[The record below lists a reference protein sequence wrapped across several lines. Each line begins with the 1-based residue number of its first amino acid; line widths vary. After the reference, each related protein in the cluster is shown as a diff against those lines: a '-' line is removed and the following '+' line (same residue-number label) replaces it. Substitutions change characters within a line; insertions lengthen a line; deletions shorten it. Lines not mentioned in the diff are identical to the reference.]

1 MGIDASQ
8 RLQLIFLGPPGAGK
22 GTQAKIFLDRSGI
35 VQISTGDILRAAVA
49 KGTDLGKQ
57 AKSFMDKGELVPDS
71 VVIGII
77 EQRIQEP
84 DCAKGFILDGFPRT
98 LEQAR
103 ALDAILSKLKIELD
117 HVVNF
122 EVADEELVK
131 RLLGRAEQEGRSDD
145 NPDSIRNRLQIFKD
159 KTQPLIQYYSDKKI
173 LRHINGLGT
182 TAEIAASV
190 QKVVG
195 V

>member
-1 MGIDASQ
+1 MGIGASH

-35 VQISTGDILRAAVA
+35 VQISTGDILRASVA
-49 KGTDLGKQ
+49 KGTELGKQ

-77 EQRIQEP
+77 EQRIQED

-122 EVADEELVK
+122 EVPDEELVK

-145 NPDSIRNRLQIFKD
+145 NPESIRNRLQIFKD
-159 KTQPLIQYYSDKKI
+159 KTQPLIQYYTDKKI

-190 QKVVG
+190 EKVVG

>member
-1 MGIDASQ
+1 MGNTPGK
-8 RLQLIFLGPPGAGK
+8 LQLIFLGPPGAGK

-49 KGTDLGKQ
+49 KGTELGKE
-57 AKSFMDKGELVPDS
+57 AKSYMDKGELVPDS

-77 EQRIQEP
+77 EQRIQEA
-84 DCAKGFILDGFPRT
+84 DCAKGFVLDGFPRT

-103 ALDAILSKLKIELD
+103 ALDSILAKLNIELS
-117 HVVNF
+117 HVINF
-122 EVADEELVK
+122 AVPDEELVK

-145 NPDSIRNRLQIFKD
+145 NPESIKNRLQVFKE

-173 LRHINGLGT
+173 LRDINGLGS
-182 TAEIAASV
+182 TAEIAAAV
-190 QKVVG
+190 QNVVG